1 MNSTRLPAS
10 ERVVEASVDEEASA
24 KTRVV
29 AVGGQTS
36 EALVEKSVLGDEWVI
51 VVIEAADALT
61 EGELVEGEV
70 QGRKA
75 KSVDVMDPV
84 EATAEDWIVNTAET
98 TVQDGIE
105 PAAVDRVVDAVEES
119 VNRSVQDAVVVAVE
133 VAVVVRVHSKTLVQ
147 GRAEE
152 SARKCRSGRCKSQFG
167 RASSRVACVAV
178 RCRGSDYLGVL
189 VYTVLDLGRTGSTLR
204 RFIALTVGH
213 SEHGTQHDQL

>member
-84 EATAEDWIVNTAET
+84 EATADDWVIDAAETET

-167 RASSRVACVAV
+167 RASSSVPCGAV
-178 RCRGSDYLGVL
+178 RCRGPDYLGVL
-189 VYTVLDLGRTGSTLR
+189 VYTVFGLGHPGSTLR

-213 SEHGTQHDQL
+213 SEHGT